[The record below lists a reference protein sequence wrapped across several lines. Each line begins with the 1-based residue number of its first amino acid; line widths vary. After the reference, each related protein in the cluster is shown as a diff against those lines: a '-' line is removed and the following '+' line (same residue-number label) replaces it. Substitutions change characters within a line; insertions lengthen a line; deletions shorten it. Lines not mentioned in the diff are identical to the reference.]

1 MCFWPFFLNLWADL
15 SCLFGNFF
23 FSDASDKV
31 LISDICQMVIL
42 WLSAVL
48 DFFSTTVY
56 LLPSDAL
63 FVVSNQVLVSD
74 IRPTNTLWLSI
85 VLGLVYCVLSV
96 AFWHSTCSYW
106 VLTLLVFLDV
116 VTSYWR
122 KVYLLLEKE
131 GYGLTSVWDL
141 FWRTVVAMTF
151 CATKCPYCNYFPGL
165 YFRPRG
171 VGLLFSV
178 AVTWW
183 NTHFVY

>member
-1 MCFWPFFLNLWADL
+1 MLLTFLSKLVSWSLLSIWEFLFLWCFRQSTDFWHLSDGYSLAVRSPRFFLYYSVPVAFWRTVCSFQPSTGLWH
-15 SCLFGNFF
+15 S
-23 FSDASDKV
+23 SDQYS
-31 LISDICQMVIL
+31 L
-42 WLSAVL
+42 AVYSL
-48 DFFSTTVY
+48 
-56 LLPSDAL
+56 
-63 FVVSNQVLVSD
+63 
-74 IRPTNTLWLSI
+74 
-85 VLGLVYCVLSV
+85 LVYCVLSV

-183 NTHFVY
+183 NTHFV